1 VIRIIK
7 TAGGETYTVNGERH
21 IPDGCRVKEIKKEG
35 DVYRIF
41 GVNGL
46 RAEVRESYV
55 SLIIYGDEESKYN
68 SNTKDFLDND
78 YNTTRGVE

>member
-1 VIRIIK
+1 MIRILK

-21 IPDGCRVKEIKKEG
+21 IPDGWVVKEIRKDG

-41 GVNGL
+41 GQNGV

-55 SLIIYGDEESKYN
+55 SMIIYGDE
-68 SNTKDFLDND
+68 
-78 YNTTRGVE
+78 